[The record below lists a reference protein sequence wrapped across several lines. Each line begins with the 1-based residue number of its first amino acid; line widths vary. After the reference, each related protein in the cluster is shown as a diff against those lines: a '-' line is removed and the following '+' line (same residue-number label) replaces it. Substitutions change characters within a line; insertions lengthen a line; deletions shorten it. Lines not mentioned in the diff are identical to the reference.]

1 MMPCLRCGTRP
12 LLIAV
17 IVAALPASAV
27 RAQGGDSLR
36 LGDLQR
42 RAEQVDPRAVQASLL
57 SQQAA
62 LRRTNIAKERLPSVT
77 GTATGQ
83 YLSDVPHLALP
94 AAAAPA
100 GPLNHQY
107 DAYLTIRQPLLDPS
121 RAPRAA
127 VERARTE
134 ESAATLRS
142 ALFQQ
147 RMAVNDAFFTVLQ
160 QQAQQ
165 NALALAIADL
175 TERRRVAELRVNNGA
190 GLASEVWQFDAELLK
205 RQQAADEANAA
216 ASAAR
221 DVLASLTGRAIAPTD
236 VLVAPRTDNSP
247 VPNVGRDR
255 PEFAQL
261 DRTRDLL
268 ARRSDALA
276 SQRLPRLSL
285 VGRAGYGRPG
295 INALGRDFDSYYVAG
310 VQVDWSPWNWGATHR
325 EQQELALSADIVRSN
340 DAQFAAALERAAASE
355 RTRLQ
360 ALQRTLAADD
370 SIVALRGRVLE
381 ETRRRFAEADI
392 SAADYIARLTDWQ
405 MAQLDR
411 ALRQLRVAEARARY
425 FTTLGQEPR

>member
-1 MMPCLRCGTRP
+1 
-12 LLIAV
+12 
-17 IVAALPASAV
+17 
-27 RAQGGDSLR
+27 
-36 LGDLQR
+36 
-42 RAEQVDPRAVQASLL
+42 
-57 SQQAA
+57 
-62 LRRTNIAKERLPSVT
+62 
-77 GTATGQ
+77 
-83 YLSDVPHLALP
+83 
-94 AAAAPA
+94 
-100 GPLNHQY
+100 
-107 DAYLTIRQPLLDPS
+107 
-121 RAPRAA
+121 
-127 VERARTE
+127 
-134 ESAATLRS
+134 
-142 ALFQQ
+142 
-147 RMAVNDAFFTVLQ
+147 MAVNDAFFTVLQ

-221 DVLASLTGRAIAPTD
+221 DVLAALTGRAIASSD
-236 VLVAPRTDNSP
+236 VLVAPRADNSP